1 MLNDERKAVIINKID
16 IIKSELIEL
25 GNNIH
30 KKPELSF
37 NEYNAVKNITTML
50 EKHGF
55 NIEKG
60 IGGLETSFRAEYNGD
75 GPTVAFLA
83 EYDALPEIGHGCG
96 HNLIATMAVG
106 AAIGLKEVS
115 NYIDGKIVV
124 LGTPAEEGGGGKII
138 MLKEGCFDD
147 IDYVLMMHPC
157 TRNLICR
164 GGLATRVIGIKYYGK
179 SVHSSFPEGGI
190 NALQAVIQTF
200 NMIDQFRA
208 LFPVRTNVN
217 GIITNGGNTSN
228 IIPDYASCEFSIRA
242 ETVKDLKIVVE
253 YVEHIVNTIEKLMK
267 VKAKIEKSLI
277 YSERYPNKC
286 IDEKLRENAA
296 KFDIKMKYPDAN
308 MKYGSSDIG
317 NVSLK
322 VPSIHSYIKIAD
334 KEVNSHS
341 IEFTKAANTSTAYE
355 QIIKAAK
362 AMALTGFDI
371 FTDETLRKN
380 INDEFNR
387 AVPKYEESDLK

>member
-1 MLNDERKAVIINKID
+1 MKEKKIIINKID
-16 IIKSELIEL
+16 AIKNELIEL
-25 GNNIH
+25 GNKIH
-30 KKPELSF
+30 ENPELSF
-37 NEYNAVKNITTML
+37 NEYNAVENITTML

-55 NIEKG
+55 NIKKG
-60 IGGLETSFRAEYNGD
+60 IGGLETSFRAEYNTKRN
-75 GPTVAFLA
+75 GPTIAFLA
-83 EYDALPEIGHGCG
+83 EYDALPKIGHGCG

-106 AAIGLKEVS
+106 AAIGLKEVA
-115 NYIDGKIVV
+115 NCVNGKIVV
-124 LGTPAEEGGGGKII
+124 LGTPAEECGGGKII
-138 MLKEGCFDD
+138 MLEQGGFDD
-147 IDYVLMMHPC
+147 VDYALMMHPC

-164 GGLATRVIGIKYYGK
+164 GGLATRIVDIEYYGK

-208 LFPVRTNVN
+208 LFPIKSNVN
-217 GIITNGGNTSN
+217 GIITNGGNVSN

-242 ETVKDLKIVVE
+242 ETVKDLKVVVD
-253 YVEHIVNTIEKLMK
+253 YIEHIVNTIEKLIG
-267 VKAKIEKSLI
+267 VKAKIEKSFM
-277 YSERYPNKC
+277 YAERYPNKC
-286 IDEKLRENAA
+286 IDEKLKENIS
-296 KFDIKMKYPDAN
+296 KLGVEMKYPDPN

-341 IEFTKAANTSTAYE
+341 VNFTKAANTSIAYK

-362 AMALTGFDI
+362 AMALTAFDI

-380 INDEFNR
+380 INDEFNKV
-387 AVPKYEESDLK
+387 VPKYNEDDLK

>member
-1 MLNDERKAVIINKID
+1 MEEKTIITNKID
-16 IIKSELIEL
+16 IIKNELIEL
-25 GNNIH
+25 GNKIH
-30 KKPELSF
+30 KSPELSF

-50 EKHGF
+50 EQYGF
-55 NIEKG
+55 TIKKG
-60 IGGLETSFRAEYNGD
+60 IGGLETSFRAEYNTKGN
-75 GPTVAFLA
+75 GPTIAFLA
-83 EYDALPEIGHGCG
+83 EYDALPKIGHGCG

-124 LGTPAEEGGGGKII
+124 LGTPAEEDGGGKII
-138 MLKEGCFDD
+138 MLEKGCFDD

-164 GGLATRVIGIKYYGK
+164 GGLATRAVNIEYYGK
-179 SVHSSFPEGGI
+179 AVHSSFPEGGI

-208 LFPVRTNVN
+208 LFPIKTNVN
-217 GIITNGGNTSN
+217 GIITNGGNASN
-228 IIPDYASCEFSIRA
+228 IIPEYASCEFNIRA
-242 ETVKDLKIVVE
+242 ETVKDLKVVVE
-253 YVEHIVNTIEKLMK
+253 YVEHIVNTVEKLIG
-267 VKAKIEKSLI
+267 VKSKIEKSLV
-277 YSERYPNKC
+277 YAERYPNKC
-286 IDEKLRENAA
+286 IDEKLKENIS
-296 KFDIKMKYPDAN
+296 KFGVEMKYPDSN

-334 KEVNSHS
+334 KSVNSHS
-341 IEFTKAANTSTAYE
+341 INFTKAANKPIAYE

-362 AMALTGFDI
+362 AMALTAFDI

-387 AVPKYEESDLK
+387 VVPKYNKNDLK

>member
-1 MLNDERKAVIINKID
+1 MEEKTAIINKID
-16 IIKSELIEL
+16 TIKNRLIEL
-25 GNNIH
+25 GNEIH
-30 KKPELSF
+30 KNPELSF
-37 NEYNAVKNITTML
+37 HEYNAARNIITML

-55 NIEKG
+55 TIEKG
-60 IGGLETSFRAEYNGD
+60 IGVLETSFRAEYDGKGN

-115 NYIDGKIVV
+115 NYINGKIVV

-138 MLKEGCFDD
+138 MLEEGCFDD
-147 IDYVLMMHPC
+147 IDYALMMHPC

-164 GGLATRVIGIKYYGK
+164 GGLATRVIDIKYYGK
-179 SVHSSFPEGGI
+179 AVHSSFPEGGI

-208 LFPVRTNVN
+208 LFPIKANVN

-228 IIPDYASCEFSIRA
+228 IIPDYASCQFSIRA
-242 ETVKDLKIVVE
+242 ETVKDLKVVVQ
-253 YVEHIVNTIEKLMK
+253 YVEHIVNTIEELIG
-267 VKAKIEKSLI
+267 VKGDIEKSLI
-277 YSERYPNKC
+277 YAERYPNRC
-286 IDEKLRENAA
+286 IDEKLKENIS
-296 KFDIKMKYPDAN
+296 KFGVEMKYPDSN

-322 VPSIHSYIKIAD
+322 VPSIHSYIKIAN

-341 IEFTKAANTSTAYE
+341 INFTEAANTSMAYD

-380 INDEFNR
+380 IYDEFNR
-387 AVPKYEESDLK
+387 IVPKYDKNDLK